1 MNRTTVLFVPVLV
14 FFVSIP
20 SFAEEPASAPKSD
33 EGVTTAPSAP
43 LGDQFEAT
51 YRTGSAPIPEKTRVT
66 ITKTPDGLTIT
77 PQKKGGEGWTLPIKS
92 IRGAQASVQGLW
104 LFWFDET
111 DNTLTSQF
119 KMEKGQV
126 VGIRRE
132 PVLPDHRG
140 GPTAEIRTVHE
151 RSPQRIPVI
160 PHAREHDRSKAP
172 RRPD

>member
-119 KMEKGQV
+119 KMEKGQDILAADINSAV
-126 VGIRRE
+126 NRYYQTIEEARRQKFE
-132 PVLPDHRG
+132 QYMNEALK
-140 GPTAEIRTVHE
+140 E
-151 RSPQRIPVI
+151 SQ
-160 PHAREHDRSKAP
+160 
-172 RRPD
+172 

>member
-92 IRGAQASVQGLW
+92 IRGAQSSVQGLW

-119 KMEKGQV
+119 KMEKGQDILAADINSAV
-126 VGIRRE
+126 NRYYQTIEEARRQKFE
-132 PVLPDHRG
+132 QYMNEALK
-140 GPTAEIRTVHE
+140 E
-151 RSPQRIPVI
+151 SQ
-160 PHAREHDRSKAP
+160 
-172 RRPD
+172 

>member
-66 ITKTPDGLTIT
+66 ITKTPDWLTIT

-119 KMEKGQV
+119 KMEKGQDILAADINSAV
-126 VGIRRE
+126 NRYYQTIEEDRRQKFE
-132 PVLPDHRG
+132 QYMNEALK
-140 GPTAEIRTVHE
+140 E
-151 RSPQRIPVI
+151 SQ
-160 PHAREHDRSKAP
+160 
-172 RRPD
+172 